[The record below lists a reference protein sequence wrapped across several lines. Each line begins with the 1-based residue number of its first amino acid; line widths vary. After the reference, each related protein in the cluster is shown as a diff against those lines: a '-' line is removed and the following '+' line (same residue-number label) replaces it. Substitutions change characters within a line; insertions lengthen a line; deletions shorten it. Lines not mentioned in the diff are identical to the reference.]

1 MHFKTHKVWKY
12 YFLQVRN
19 IFQNINQKKKMY
31 YFLDNPIGR
40 DGAEIIAHY
49 LKQNNSLEKLN
60 LSFCDI
66 DDQGAIAI
74 VNSLQNNSTL
84 KELSFGGKLFI
95 YSFIHLFM
103 ISISILWNISV
114 YFYIGNQLTDKSIP
128 AISKLLEENS
138 IRQLD
143 LHGISFL
150 LVFEMKK
157 KKKKKN

>member
-1 MHFKTHKVWKY
+1 
-12 YFLQVRN
+12 
-19 IFQNINQKKKMY
+19 MY

-95 YSFIHLFM
+95 YSFIHYFNFNSLKYLCLFLYRQ
-103 ISISILWNISV
+103 SINRQINPS
-114 YFYIGNQLTDKSIP
+114 YF
-128 AISKLLEENS
+128 
-138 IRQLD
+138 
-143 LHGISFL
+143 
-150 LVFEMKK
+150 
-157 KKKKKN
+157 